1 MVHHREVA
9 WTPCTQCEVQTLAER
24 KCNLSL
30 KQLLQSSVRPEDG
43 AVLAIAGFGVF
54 SAFVLLKSIYQAG
67 EGGGTGD
74 VGAGL
79 APGSCGTSVVP
90 GKPRHHRVLEHSHQG
105 KGKPVSSACDT
116 SRCEDRELPKH
127 SLSSGLAMH

>member
-9 WTPCTQCEVQTLAER
+9 WTPCTQCEVQTLAKR

-79 APGSCGTSVVP
+79 APGQLWYFCGAGQTPTPQGSRTLP
-90 GKPRHHRVLEHSHQG
+90 PG
-105 KGKPVSSACDT
+105 KGKTCVL
-116 SRCEDRELPKH
+116 RL
-127 SLSSGLAMH
+127 